1 MKNINLSRQRHRRK
15 IMKDLSWD
23 NSLSVQIDEIDED
36 HRRLVELFNILN
48 HSVVKGDDANY
59 IEAVL
64 EELLSCTIWHFRHEE
79 RLMLLY
85 AYEGI
90 LEHKT
95 EHQELIESAR
105 KLQQKFQTQGKSLS
119 SEDIELLEHWLIG
132 HILNT
137 DMALGLYLGEVM
149 QD

>member
-1 MKNINLSRQRHRRK
+1 
-15 IMKDLSWD
+15 MKDLSWD